1 MSVPLAFLPRLLDSA
16 SNSTTAKVTEV
27 NPNQAG
33 PYQTSG
39 SRTTTVSTILSCQV
53 WAFLSQIAEIKP

>member
-1 MSVPLAFLPRLLDSA
+1 MSVPLAFLPRLLVSA
-16 SNSTTAKVTEV
+16 SNSTTAEETEV

-39 SRTTTVSTILSCQV
+39 SRTTTVPTILSCQV
-53 WAFLSQIAEIKP
+53 WAFLSQNAEMKP